1 MVGRLDNASEVIKY
15 ISFMVV
21 NENDLRDIKTLE
33 SHYIIERN

>member
-21 NENDLRDIKTLE
+21 NENDLRDIKTLV
-33 SHYIIERN
+33 SYYIIART